1 MPCPVTRPD
10 CPLFRTGCP
19 QHGTGEQPEIAR
31 RQHEAADRIRHM
43 ALIHHTTLKPTKLE
57 LLSTWLP
64 TRPWYQG
71 GAGAPELTKAG
82 GFRLDDPEGEVG
94 IEFMV
99 AGDTSGAVPA
109 AYLVPLTYRAAPLD
123 GAEHALVGT
132 MEHGVL
138 GQRWAYD
145 GCHDP
150 VLLAQLL
157 ALIEGR
163 AQAQAQSLTDTPDH
177 EVTHSY
183 TGDSPALE
191 SPLSTA
197 TDTADATELRTADGK
212 LLRLHR
218 VLHPAP
224 LPPEGVL
231 GHVAGAWQAADDSR
245 VRAVF
250 VSLHATSR
258 S

>member
-1 MPCPVTRPD
+1 
-10 CPLFRTGCP
+10 
-19 QHGTGEQPEIAR
+19 
-31 RQHEAADRIRHM
+31 M

-57 LLSTWLP
+57 LLTSWLP

-71 GAGAPELTKAG
+71 GAGEPELTKAG

-99 AGDTSGAVPA
+99 ATDVTGTGTGTGTG
-109 AYLVPLTYRAAPLD
+109 AYLVPLTYRGAPLD

-138 GQRWAYD
+138 GPRWAYD

-150 VLLAQLL
+150 VLVAQLL

-163 AQAQAQSLTDTPDH
+163 VEAQAQSVTDELDR
-177 EVTHSY
+177 EVVRSY
-183 TGDSPALE
+183 AGEGAL
-191 SPLSTA
+191 SRDFGSTA
-197 TDTADATELRTADGK
+197 TDDREGTVLAGPQGLT
-212 LLRLHR
+212 LRLNR
-218 VLHPAP
+218 VLRPASDGSP
-224 LPPEGVL
+224 LLPPGAT
-231 GHVAGAWQAADDSR
+231 GHVEGAWGLPDGSRARALFAA
-245 VRAVF
+245 
-250 VSLHATSR
+250 LHTAPR